1 MAEGMTRRDALVA
14 AGAVGAVGA
23 GAVGVA
29 GVLGAFTSEAPPD
42 TALVAAYVPD
52 VLPQDDPGSAMWSE
66 AAETVVPLVPQ
77 RLAPPYLEYAGAPL
91 ADENARWI
99 ETRIDG
105 RAPPAGAREPG
116 QGLPGR
122 ADLEA
127 DGGQEQEAPPEGS
140 QGPEEGEQSSG
151 DHGRPDPGDPDGV
164 RRYHDAV
171 AVMLPTAPGDPP
183 PITMGEPGKPVH
195 ILQWRATWQRDL
207 AGKSGVDQIYPR
219 VVHDVMPD
227 DVLPPETAELYWVG
241 RAAGNPLS
249 QVERTTP
256 IEQMVA
262 EGFGTTTHL
271 PQVTAQGRGVHDDSS
286 WSVTIGFPTARDA
299 IGAELEPAQQWFVAF
314 AVWLGDQE
322 NRGGRK
328 HYATWIPFS
337 LELP

>member
-77 RLAPPYLEYAGAPL
+77 RLAPPYLEYAGVAEL
-91 ADENARWI
+91 RAWALHNGTDVAFRLTWAD
-99 ETRIDG
+99 DSVD
-105 RAPPAGAREPG
+105 
-116 QGLPGR
+116 
-122 ADLEA
+122 DL
-127 DGGQEQEAPPEGS
+127 
-140 QGPEEGEQSSG
+140 
-151 DHGRPDPGDPDGV
+151 DGV

-171 AVMLPTAPGDPP
+171 AVMLPTTPGDPP

>member
-42 TALVAAYVPD
+42 TTLVAAYVPD

-77 RLAPPYLEYAGAPL
+77 RLAPPYLEYAGVAEL
-91 ADENARWI
+91 RAWALHNGTDVAFRLTWAD
-99 ETRIDG
+99 DSVD
-105 RAPPAGAREPG
+105 
-116 QGLPGR
+116 
-122 ADLEA
+122 DL
-127 DGGQEQEAPPEGS
+127 
-140 QGPEEGEQSSG
+140 
-151 DHGRPDPGDPDGV
+151 DGV

-171 AVMLPTAPGDPP
+171 AVMLPTTPGDPP

>member
-77 RLAPPYLEYAGAPL
+77 RLAPPYLEYAGVAEL
-91 ADENARWI
+91 RAWALHNGTDVAFRLTWAD
-99 ETRIDG
+99 DSVD
-105 RAPPAGAREPG
+105 
-116 QGLPGR
+116 
-122 ADLEA
+122 DL
-127 DGGQEQEAPPEGS
+127 
-140 QGPEEGEQSSG
+140 
-151 DHGRPDPGDPDGV
+151 DGV

-183 PITMGEPGKPVH
+183 AITMGEPGKPVH

>member
-52 VLPQDDPGSAMWSE
+52 VLPQDDPGSAMWGE
-66 AAETVVPLVPQ
+66 AAETVVPLAPQ
-77 RLAPPYLEYAGAPL
+77 RLAPPYLEYAGVAEL
-91 ADENARWI
+91 R
-99 ETRIDG
+99 TRALHNGTDVAF
-105 RAPPAGAREPG
+105 R
-116 QGLPGR
+116 LTWDDDSVD
-122 ADLEA
+122 DL
-127 DGGQEQEAPPEGS
+127 
-140 QGPEEGEQSSG
+140 
-151 DHGRPDPGDPDGV
+151 DGV

-171 AVMLPTAPGDPP
+171 AVMLPTSPGDPP

-271 PQVTAQGRGVHDDSS
+271 PQVTAQGRGVHDSSS
-286 WSVTIGFPTARDA
+286 WNVTIGFPTARDA
-299 IGAELEPAQQWFVAF
+299 IGAELEPAQPWFVAF

-328 HYATWIPFS
+328 HYATWLPFS